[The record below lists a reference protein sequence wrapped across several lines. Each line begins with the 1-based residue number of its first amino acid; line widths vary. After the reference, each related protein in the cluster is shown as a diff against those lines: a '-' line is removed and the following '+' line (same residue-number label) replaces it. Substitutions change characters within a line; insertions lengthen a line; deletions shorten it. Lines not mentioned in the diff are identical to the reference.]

1 MAVQPVVITGE
12 QVRELISMSEVIDAV
27 ENGLKCFSA
36 REVVQPVRSV
46 VEVQEH
52 KGFLGLMPAYCYSQN
67 CLATKIITLFPNNTD
82 VPTHQAVVV
91 QLDPTSG
98 SVIAI
103 IDGVTITNMR
113 TAAASAV
120 ALKYVKLSGGPPR
133 ILTVVGCGVQARSH
147 VEALRVICQFD
158 EIRIWGRDSDKAA
171 KCASDVGG
179 GNVSVWKDLQAACKD
194 ADVIVTVTMA
204 TEPILKGA
212 WLKEGTIVLAVG
224 ACRPDWRELDSN
236 LMEHALIIVD
246 SREAALKE
254 SGDIILAKVD
264 VHSEVGELV
273 AMGSVTTETM
283 HSLGK
288 KFVVFKSLGVAIE
301 DAVTGKLIYDK
312 YLERN
317 KT

>member
-1 MAVQPVVITGE
+1 MTCHVI
-12 QVRELISMSEVIDAV
+12 V
-27 ENGLKCFSA
+27 
-36 REVVQPVRSV
+36 
-46 VEVQEH
+46 
-52 KGFLGLMPAYCYSQN
+52 SQ
-67 CLATKIITLFPNNTD
+67 
-82 VPTHQAVVV
+82 
-91 QLDPTSG
+91 
-98 SVIAI
+98 
-103 IDGVTITNMR
+103 
-113 TAAASAV
+113 
-120 ALKYVKLSGGPPR
+120 
-133 ILTVVGCGVQARSH
+133 
-147 VEALRVICQFD
+147 
-158 EIRIWGRDSDKAA
+158 IRIWGRDSDKAA